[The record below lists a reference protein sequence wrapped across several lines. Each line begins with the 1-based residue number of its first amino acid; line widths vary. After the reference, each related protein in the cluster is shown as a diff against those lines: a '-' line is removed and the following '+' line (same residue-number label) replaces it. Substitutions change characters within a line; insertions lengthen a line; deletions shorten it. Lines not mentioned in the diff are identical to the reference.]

1 MYAVSTS
8 FIQGD
13 HDSGIYK
20 ISIDNLT
27 AFRTATE
34 SPIDAGLELASGI
47 ADSNYVTRFILEYN
61 VNPPTNYLTGHKFT
75 DHTYASWSDR
85 PTGSLRAAVDQ
96 WIDGSWDES
105 VGGHISTWD
114 TSEVTDFSEL
124 FRHLSTFNEDLSH
137 WNVSNATNMGFM
149 FNDCPSF
156 NQDIGDWD
164 VSNVENMKGMLYK
177 GTAFNQNLNKW
188 NTYNVTDMSSMF
200 HGCGNFDHPLN
211 DWQTDSCTLMSG
223 MFTLASSFNQNISNW
238 DTSGLGSFGPLNMYS
253 NCPIDTLNKAPN
265 T

>member
-1 MYAVSTS
+1 MVMYSISTTFKQPNNDTVGNYS
-8 FIQGD
+8 VNVANLPAFVTTSTNSVVED
-13 HDSGIYK
+13 TMVLRSGI
-20 ISIDNLT
+20 
-27 AFRTATE
+27 
-34 SPIDAGLELASGI
+34 G
-47 ADSNYVTRFILEYN
+47 DSSFDTRFILEYN

-137 WNVSNATNMGFM
+137 WNVSNATDMSYM
-149 FNDCPSF
+149 FNTCNSF

-164 VSNVENMKGMLYK
+164 VSNVENM
-177 GTAFNQNLNKW
+177 T
-188 NTYNVTDMSSMF
+188 
-200 HGCGNFDHPLN
+200 
-211 DWQTDSCTLMSG
+211 G
-223 MFTLASSFNQNISNW
+223 MFYGASSFNRDISKWDTSAVTNMGALFFSASSFNQDISTWNISSV
-238 DTSGLGSFGPLNMYS
+238 TNMYTMFNGAES
-253 NCPIDTLNKAPN
+253 FDLSYAPWYSG
-265 T
+265 